1 MTGRVILK
9 SGREKSVL
17 NRHPWVFSGAVA
29 RLEGDP
35 DDIVDVCDS
44 GGRFLARGTYNA
56 RSQIRVR
63 LLTWDGSEQID
74 ANFWRA
80 RLTAA
85 IERRAALAGDPSFT
99 AYRLAHAESDGLAGL
114 IVDRYG
120 DWLVIQA
127 LTLGIER
134 HKREIIEALVDLTEP
149 VGVLERSDVDVRR
162 LEGLPEAKGV
172 LWGQAPP
179 ERVEIVEGGLRYL
192 VDLYDGH
199 KTGFYLDQREN
210 RAWLARQ
217 PLAGC
222 EVLDAFCYTGGFA
235 VCAAEAGAT
244 RLVCVDGS
252 RPALDLARDNLTLNG
267 YADLPV
273 EFVEADVFQQLR
285 IWRDGGRTFDVVIL
299 DPPKFVHSRGQMQ
312 RGLRGY
318 KDINLLAFQ
327 ILRPGGLLLAFSC
340 SGLVS
345 DDLFQKVVFGASLD
359 AGRQAQIVARL
370 HQGADHPV
378 LLSFPEGSYL
388 KGLACR
394 VW

>member
-9 SGREKSVL
+9 PGREKSAL

-35 DDIVDVCDS
+35 DDIVDVCDCE
-44 GGRFLARGTYNA
+44 GRFLARGTYNA
-56 RSQIRVR
+56 HSQIRVR
-63 LLTWDGSEQID
+63 LLTWDESEQID
-74 ANFWRA
+74 ASSWRA
-80 RLTAA
+80 RLAAA
-85 IERRAALAGDPSFT
+85 IERRAALAGDPSLT

-134 HKREIIEALVDLTEP
+134 HKREIVEALVDLTGP

-192 VDLYDGH
+192 VDLYNGH

-217 PLAGC
+217 PLSDC
-222 EVLDAFCYTGGFA
+222 EVLDVFCYTGGFA
-235 VCAAEAGAT
+235 MCAAAAGAA

-252 RPALDLARDNLTLNG
+252 RPALDLAHENLTLNA

-285 IWRDGGRTFDVVIL
+285 IWRDGGRTFDVIVL

-318 KDINLLAFQ
+318 KDVNLLAFQ
-327 ILRPGGLLLAFSC
+327 ILRPGGLLVTFSC

-359 AGRQAQIVARL
+359 AGRQAQIVAWL